1 MPARVKVPESVPERF
16 VDMRLEMVPPE
27 VAPLMERWRRLERD
41 SEASSAKLACVK
53 ATVTLSK
60 VVLSTSARE
69 VPDVSVRIA
78 VAESPS

>member
-1 MPARVKVPESVPERF
+1 M
-16 VDMRLEMVPPE
+16 EMVPPE
-27 VAPLMERWRRLERD
+27 VAPLMERD

-69 VPDVSVRIA
+69 VPDVRVRIA
-78 VAESPS
+78 VAESPSVKVKA

>member
-1 MPARVKVPESVPERF
+1 MNDASPRVKVPESGAGGF
-16 VDMRLEMVPPE
+16 E
-27 VAPLMERWRRLERD
+27 VGDGAAGGGATGDGGD

-69 VPDVSVRIA
+69 VPDVSMRIA
-78 VAESPS
+78 VAEPPS

>member
-1 MPARVKVPESVPERF
+1 M
-16 VDMRLEMVPPE
+16 EMVPPE
-27 VAPLMERWRRLERD
+27 VAPLIEERIRRRRQQ
-41 SEASSAKLACVK
+41 KLACVK

-78 VAESPS
+78 VAESPSVKVKA

>member
-1 MPARVKVPESVPERF
+1 M
-16 VDMRLEMVPPE
+16 EMVPPE
-27 VAPLMERWRRLERD
+27 GAPLIED

-60 VVLSTSARE
+60 VVLSTSAK

-78 VAESPS
+78 VAVSFCEGEA